1 MLHIPQGKPS
11 CGSRP
16 SHRISFLS
24 RIALRCHLIS
34 WCMFGPLAIL
44 VHLHWAGVCLWLNML
59 DLVAAR
65 AWEKSFCC
73 LFEHQLVVLLNAPL
87 STCCLIG
94 FSRSQPPIS
103 RIMFCPLRLCFSPGT
118 SKWCRL
124 GTSGRGLAP
133 SPSVA
138 NSLANLTCFYLM
150 QSIVKWSAIS
160 VHHCHLIYDSVKFF
174 QRYGS
179 DFWLERPL
187 HFRVYLVFASCWPW
201 INHC

>member
-1 MLHIPQGKPS
+1 MLHIAQGKPS

-73 LFEHQLVVLLNAPL
+73 LFKHQLVVLLNAPL

-150 QSIVKWSAIS
+150 QSIVKWFSHLCPSLSLDLWLCQVLSTLWLRFLVGKTASFSSIPS
-160 VHHCHLIYDSVKFF
+160 VC
-174 QRYGS
+174 
-179 DFWLERPL
+179 
-187 HFRVYLVFASCWPW
+187 
-201 INHC
+201 